1 LAWAAL
7 GRRGR
12 RRVSGPYRSWLFAP
26 GNHARRVEKALMLD
40 ADAVILDLEDAVA
53 VAEKPA
59 TRAVAVAALKA
70 PRSGLGYVRV
80 NAYDTDFYYGDITAV
95 VAKGV
100 DGIVLPKLET
110 VDQLKSVDWL
120 VGQLE
125 RERGLAV
132 GAIDIMPI
140 IETGRGV
147 ANVREIAAAGTRI
160 KRLSFGAGDYAKD
173 MAMNWTRAETEL
185 AHARAEVALASR
197 AGGIEAPIDTVWIHI
212 KEIDGLERSAAT
224 VRDMGYQGKL
234 CIHPDQVGVV
244 NGVFT
249 PTADAVAF
257 AEKVVAAFDEAE
269 AEGLASIQIDGYFV
283 DYPIV
288 DQARRTLELMRA
300 IRNKGGR

>member
-1 LAWAAL
+1 M
-7 GRRGR
+7 
-12 RRVSGPYRSWLFAP
+12 SGPYRSWLFAP
-26 GNHARRVEKALMLD
+26 GNHARRVEIALLLD

-59 TRAVAVAALKA
+59 TRAVAVAALQA

-80 NAYDTDFYYGDITAV
+80 NAYDTDFCYGDIKAV

-110 VDQLKSVDWL
+110 VDQLKSVDWI

-125 RERGLAV
+125 RERGLVV

-173 MAMNWTRAETEL
+173 MAMNWTRHEAEM

-197 AGGIEAPIDTVWIHI
+197 AGGLEAPIDTVWIHI